1 MLPMTT
7 PRRVLELSDD
17 EGAAAFCGKVFV
29 RAGVEVIRVESPDRE
44 TPGEAADRFLNGG
57 KRRVALDISSEAGR
71 ANLDRLAASCDVF
84 VTDWSARDVERRE
97 LMQAG
102 GDAGPALRISITPFG
117 LSGPRRDWQATPSTL
132 LAMSGH
138 TWLAG
143 DEGRAPLTMPWPY
156 PQYQSGHFAY
166 IAALAYLA
174 GAAGAEGDVAP
185 RTIEVSMLETLTSLH
200 QFTDTMWTHGERLR
214 SRHGNR
220 FENTTNL
227 LLQCIDGWYEV
238 SLPQNFWVQF
248 SHMIGRGDLAEESVF
263 SSAAGRLEHHEG
275 FGAMIDEAIGDWPV
289 ERIMREGQEVWRVPM
304 GYAAG
309 IGELLDDAHL
319 AHNEFWQPVPGDEAM
334 KYPTP
339 PVHVS
344 GLAALPE
351 QPVVAPGADTDA
363 VLAELPSDESAVQ
376 APSSP
381 SSLAEPGTEP
391 PLRGMRILDLTRVW
405 AGPVATRILAD
416 LGAEVIH
423 VSAPMGRGP
432 LVVRGGPGVDF
443 PDGGPGDRPW
453 NRQALFNKLHRNKR
467 SLAVDLKTEQ
477 GRQIF
482 LDLVATADVVIENF
496 SPRVMPGLGL
506 GYDDLSEANPR
517 IIYVAMPAYGLDG
530 PRRDYIGFGSSIEPT
545 SGFSALLGYS
555 ADEPRITAAG
565 ISDPIAGTTAVAA
578 ILTALARRDE
588 GDAGG
593 EGALLELA
601 QQQAGINFLGE
612 FFVQRQLTGR
622 DPERIG
628 NAHPTYA
635 PHGVYRCAGDD
646 EWIAL
651 ATRSEDEWAA
661 LAGVAARGW
670 ADRPMYTDLA
680 ARQANRAE
688 LDAAIEQ
695 WTVGYDKYELT
706 ELLQAAGVAAGPVQ
720 PAPGWLA
727 DDQLEARGYFVE
739 LDHPDAGLGRWD
751 GTPIVVD
758 GQRDYDWWTAAAGLG
773 ADNEAILR
781 DLGRSEAQIATLQAD
796 GGIVDRPP
804 R

>member
-1 MLPMTT
+1 MSPITA
-7 PRRVLELSDD
+7 PRRVLELSDE
-17 EGAAAFCGKVFV
+17 EGAAAFCCKVFV
-29 RAGVEVIRVESPDRE
+29 RAGVEVIRVESPDRDA
-44 TPGEAADRFLNGG
+44 PREAANRFLNGG
-57 KRRVALDISSEAGR
+57 KRRVTLDLDSEAGR
-71 ANLDRLAASCDVF
+71 SDLDRLAASCDVF
-84 VTDWSARDVERRE
+84 VTDWAARDVERLE
-97 LMQAG
+97 LMHAG
-102 GDAGPALRISITPFG
+102 GEAGPALRISITPFG
-117 LSGPRRDWQATPSTL
+117 LSGPRRDWQATPSML
-132 LAMSGH
+132 LAMGGH

-166 IAALAYLA
+166 IAAMAYLA
-174 GAAGAEGDVAP
+174 STEGAGAP

-200 QFTDTMWTHGERLR
+200 QFTDTMWTHGGRLR

-227 LLQCIDGWYEV
+227 LLQCPDGWYEV

-248 SHMIGRGDLAEESVF
+248 SHMIGRGDLAEGSPF
-263 SSAAGRLEHHEG
+263 SSAAGRLEHHEA
-275 FGAMIDEAIGDWPV
+275 FGEMIDEAIGDWPV

-319 AHNEFWQPVPGDEAM
+319 AHNDFWQPVPGEESVQF
-334 KYPTP
+334 PTP
-339 PVHVS
+339 PVHIS
-344 GLAALPE
+344 GLAALAE

-363 VLAELPSDESAVQ
+363 VLAELPSGAEAVD
-376 APSSP
+376 APF
-381 SSLAEPGTEP
+381 SLAAPADEP
-391 PLRGMRILDLTRVW
+391 PLRGVRILDLTRVW

-432 LVVRGGPGVDF
+432 QVVQGGPGVDF
-443 PDGGPGDRPW
+443 PEGGPGDRPW

-506 GYDDLSEANPR
+506 GYDVLSKANPQ
-517 IIYVAMPAYGLDG
+517 IIYVAMPAYGLAG

-578 ILTALARRDE
+578 ILTALARRAE
-588 GDAGG
+588 GGAGG

-646 EWIAL
+646 EWIAF
-651 ATRSEDEWAA
+651 ATRNEDEWTA
-661 LAGVAARGW
+661 LAGAAERGW
-670 ADRPMYTDLA
+670 AGEWRYAGLA
-680 ARQANRAE
+680 ARQANRAD

-720 PAPGWLA
+720 PAPGWLT
-727 DDQLEARGYFVE
+727 DEQLEARGYFVE
-739 LDHPDAGLGRWD
+739 LEHPDAGLGRWD

-758 GQRDYDWWTAAAGLG
+758 GQRDHGWWTAAAGLG

-781 DLGRSEAQIATLQAD
+781 DLGRSDAEIAALQAD
-796 GGIVDRPP
+796 GIVVDRPP

>member
-1 MLPMTT
+1 MSPITA
-7 PRRVLELSDD
+7 PRRVLELSDE

-44 TPGEAADRFLNGG
+44 APREAADRFLNGG

-71 ANLDRLAASCDVF
+71 ADLDRLAASCDVF
-84 VTDWSARDVERRE
+84 VTDWSARDVERLQ
-97 LMQAG
+97 LMTAG
-102 GDAGPALRISITPFG
+102 AESAPALRISITPFG
-117 LSGPRRDWQATPSTL
+117 LSGPRRDWQATASTL
-132 LAMSGH
+132 LAMGGH

-166 IAALAYLA
+166 IAAIAYL
-174 GAAGAEGDVAP
+174 AGAEGDVAP

-200 QFTDTMWTHGERLR
+200 QFTDTMWTHGGRLR

-227 LLQCIDGWYEV
+227 LLQCVDGWYEV

-248 SHMIGRGDLAEESVF
+248 SHMIGRGDLAEESLF
-263 SSAAGRLEHHEG
+263 SSAAGRLEHHAE
-275 FGAMIDEAIGDWPV
+275 FAEMIDEAIGDWPV
-289 ERIMREGQEVWRVPM
+289 ERIMREGQEVYRVPM

-319 AHNEFWQPVPGDEAM
+319 AHNDFWQPVPGDEAV
-334 KYPTP
+334 KLPTP

-344 GLAALPE
+344 GLAARPE
-351 QPVVAPGADTDA
+351 LPVVASGADTDA
-363 VLAELPSDESAVQ
+363 VLAALPKEEGAAQ

-381 SSLAEPGTEP
+381 AASDAEP
-391 PLRGMRILDLTRVW
+391 PLRGVRILDLTRVW

-432 LVVRGGPGVDF
+432 LGVRGGPGVDF
-443 PDGGPGDRPW
+443 PEGGPGDRPW

-477 GRQIF
+477 GRRIF

-506 GYDDLSEANPR
+506 GYDELSTANPR

-578 ILTALARRDE
+578 ILTALAWRTD
-588 GDAGG
+588 GDGDG

-628 NAHPTYA
+628 NAHPTHA
-635 PHGVYRCAGDD
+635 PHGVYRCAGED

-651 ATRSEDEWAA
+651 ATRNEDEWAA
-661 LAGVAARGW
+661 LAGAAGRGW
-670 ADRPMYTDLA
+670 PDDARYADLT

-688 LDAAIEQ
+688 LDAVIEQ
-695 WTVGYDKYELT
+695 WTAGYDKYELT

-720 PAPGWLA
+720 SAPGWLA
-727 DDQLEARGYFVE
+727 DEQLEARGYFVE

-751 GTPIVVD
+751 GSPILVD
-758 GQRDYDWWTAAAGLG
+758 GRRDYGWWTAAAGLG
-773 ADNEAILR
+773 ADNEEILR
-781 DLGRSEAQIATLQAD
+781 DLGRSDAEIATLQAE
-796 GGIVDRPP
+796 GVVVDRPP

>member
-1 MLPMTT
+1 MSPITA
-7 PRRVLELSDD
+7 PRRVLELSDE

-44 TPGEAADRFLNGG
+44 APREAADRFLNGG
-57 KRRVALDISSEAGR
+57 KRRVTLDISSEAGR
-71 ANLDRLAASCDVF
+71 ADLDRLAASCDVF
-84 VTDWSARDVERRE
+84 VTDWSARDVERLE
-97 LMQAG
+97 LMTVGA
-102 GDAGPALRISITPFG
+102 DSAPALRISITPFG
-117 LSGPRRDWQATPSTL
+117 LSGPRRDWQATASTL
-132 LAMSGH
+132 LAMGGH

-166 IAALAYLA
+166 IAAIAYLA
-174 GAAGAEGDVAP
+174 GSGGSGVS

-200 QFTDTMWTHGERLR
+200 QFTDTMWTHGGRLR

-227 LLQCIDGWYEV
+227 LLQCVDGWYEV

-248 SHMIGRGDLAEESVF
+248 SHMIGRGDLAEESLF
-263 SSAAGRLEHHEG
+263 STAAGRVEHHAE
-275 FGAMIDEAIGDWPV
+275 FAEMIDEAMGDWPV
-289 ERIMREGQEVWRVPM
+289 ERIMREGQEVYRVPM

-319 AHNEFWQPVPGDEAM
+319 AHNEFWQPVPGDEAV
-334 KYPTP
+334 KLPTP
-339 PVHVS
+339 AVHVS
-344 GLAALPE
+344 GLAARPE
-351 QPVVAPGADTDA
+351 VPVVALGADTDA
-363 VLAELPSDESAVQ
+363 VLAALPKEEGAAQ

-381 SSLAEPGTEP
+381 AASDAEP
-391 PLRGMRILDLTRVW
+391 PLRGVRILDLTRVW

-416 LGAEVIH
+416 LGAEVTH

-432 LVVRGGPGVDF
+432 LVVRGSPGVDF
-443 PDGGPGDRPW
+443 PEGGPGDRPW

-477 GRQIF
+477 GRRIF

-506 GYDDLSEANPR
+506 GYDELSTANPR

-578 ILTALARRDE
+578 ILTTLARRAD
-588 GDAGG
+588 
-593 EGALLELA
+593 GALLELA

-612 FFVQRQLTGR
+612 FFVQGQLTGR

-628 NAHPTYA
+628 NAHPTLA
-635 PHGVYRCAGDD
+635 PHGVYRCAGGD

-651 ATRSEDEWAA
+651 ATRNKDEWAA
-661 LAGVAARGW
+661 LAGAAGRGW
-670 ADRPMYTDLA
+670 ADDARYADLR

-695 WTVGYDKYELT
+695 WTVGFDKYELT
-706 ELLQAAGVAAGPVQ
+706 ELLQATGVAAGPVQ
-720 PAPGWLA
+720 SAPGWLA
-727 DDQLEARGYFVE
+727 DEQLEARGYFVE

-751 GTPIVVD
+751 GSPILVD
-758 GQRDYDWWTAAAGLG
+758 GRRDYGWWPAAAGLG

-781 DLGRSEAQIATLQAD
+781 DLGRSDAEIATLQAD
-796 GGIVDRPP
+796 GIVVDRPP